1 MEHIRGGSFFPLEEG
16 QPPGPVEDITHI
28 VFACGYQ
35 NDNFDS
41 DTPITRSLAL
51 YLRQYCM
58 SKRQRIIYSVSEQ
71 QVLVLDFSALGRVR
85 KCLPEALQADIC
97 ATAQL
102 YIACRCIEH
111 ASTILNCL
119 VDVFNSTN
127 YLDRNCVAAVS
138 LCGYTLR
145 QPGQRIEDLVV
156 NGGETFFR
164 FLLRLT
170 NTNSAGT
177 FRLQY
182 QRTHYFQWW

>member
-1 MEHIRGGSFFPLEEG
+1 
-16 QPPGPVEDITHI
+16 
-28 VFACGYQ
+28 
-35 NDNFDS
+35 
-41 DTPITRSLAL
+41 
-51 YLRQYCM
+51 M